1 MNMRHESLPAT
12 IRYFH
17 GHENEKMRHLG
28 LAYSSYM
35 LVRYKKR
42 GTSKEHL
49 FITVVSGKQSLE

>member
-35 LVRYKKR
+35 LVQYKKR

-49 FITVVSGKQSLE
+49 FITVVSGK